1 MECNPSPLNYA
12 VPMTDKATR
21 STFTWAFRARFR
33 RNAYG
38 WKGSKLAI
46 SRINE
51 ALSEIRAVMRNDP
64 ALAAE
69 GAVLLLTIL
78 SPALSDIDSSS
89 GVLGN
94 AVNSAID
101 TLVPIIVQA
110 PVTTAQRQKWLTKL
124 HVALVNEDIPYI
136 ESLGEYWG
144 ELCADPEL
152 ASKWADELL
161 PMVRLV
167 IADRVRGA
175 FAYYKGTEPCL
186 SALFHAKRHD
196 ELLQLLDS
204 EPRPYYGD
212 VKWGAKVFI
221 ARGQIDE
228 GLAYWRK
235 LGGNYI
241 QETKFAKFAE
251 EALLAVGRRSEAF
264 DRYALLANRGNSNL
278 STFRAIHKK
287 YPEID
292 PQKLLSLLIDTS
304 PESPGK
310 WFATAK
316 TIGQLEV
323 AEQLIWQSP
332 CDPHTLIRAARDFE
346 TKQPLFAMQCA
357 RGALHWISTGLG
369 YEITGLDVRTAW
381 QFAISTSDSTGQA
394 TETTAFIDRIAESA
408 PWMKPFMGQ
417 SVGQ

>member
-1 MECNPSPLNYA
+1 MQ
-12 VPMTDKATR
+12 MTNKPTK

-38 WKGSKLAI
+38 WKGSRLAI

-89 GVLGN
+89 GALGN
-94 AVNSAID
+94 AVNSAIE
-101 TLVPIIVQA
+101 TLVPIIAQA
-110 PVTTAQRQKWLTKL
+110 PVTPAQRQKWLTKL
-124 HVALVNEDIPYI
+124 HVALEHDDIPYI
-136 ESLGEYWG
+136 EYLGEYWG

-152 ASKWADELL
+152 ASKWADEFL
-161 PMVRLV
+161 PTVRLV
-167 IADRVRGA
+167 IADRAQGA
-175 FAYYKGTEPCL
+175 FAYYKGTGPCL

-204 EPRPYYGD
+204 EPRPFYGD
-212 VKWGAKVFI
+212 AKWGAKVLI
-221 ARGQIDE
+221 AREQIDE
-228 GLAYWRK
+228 ALAYWRK

-241 QETKFAKFAE
+241 HETEFAKFAE
-251 EALLAVGRRSEAF
+251 ETLLAAGRRTEAF
-264 DRYALLANRGNSNL
+264 DQYALLANRGNSNL

-287 YPEID
+287 YPEIE

-316 TIGQLEV
+316 TLGQLEL
-323 AEQLIWQSP
+323 AEQLIWKSP
-332 CDPHTLIRAARDFE
+332 CDPHTLIRAARDFA
-346 TKQPLFAMQCA
+346 TKQPFFAMQCA
-357 RGALHWISTGLG
+357 RGALHWISTGYG
-369 YEITGLDVRTAW
+369 YEITGLDVSRAW
-381 QFAISTSDSTGQA
+381 QLAISTSDVTGQA
-394 TETTAFIDRIAESA
+394 TETAALINRIAESA
-408 PWMKPFMGQ
+408 PWIKPFVGK
-417 SVGQ
+417 SVGR